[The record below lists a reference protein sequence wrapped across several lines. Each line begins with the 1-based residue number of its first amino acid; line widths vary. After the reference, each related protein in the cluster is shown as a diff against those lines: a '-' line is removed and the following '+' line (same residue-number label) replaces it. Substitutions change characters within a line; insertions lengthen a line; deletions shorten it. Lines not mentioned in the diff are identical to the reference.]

1 MGWLALEG
9 QDRPDRAV
17 GLFGGPGGEPLIEIG
32 REVLINVLEARHVT
46 VTEEVREHITGCA
59 DVHQLLIWV
68 NRAREALGL
77 EEVFAESPEEA
88 ARGQSFSSGA

>member
-1 MGWLALEG
+1 M
-9 QDRPDRAV
+9 
-17 GLFGGPGGEPLIEIG
+17 
-32 REVLINVLEARHVT
+32 T